1 MNGYIASIDAGTGG
15 VRCVLYD
22 AAGNA
27 VGQDY
32 RELLTVYSRDGRAEQ
47 DPIQL
52 IKGAW
57 DVVRGA
63 ILRSAVRPAD
73 IVGVTVTGTETTFAP
88 VDRDGNF
95 LTNLILWQDM
105 RGTEMFPW
113 IGQRLREAGLS
124 EAELYRRT
132 RKPLDGL
139 LEGAKLLWL
148 RERMPGLYARI
159 WKVVSPQAAL
169 LRAFG
174 AEAYTMDVT
183 EGGWWLIHDAETLE
197 ADPELAGAF
206 GLDPTHMPALNRPGE
221 RVGSVSPDAAART
234 GLAVGTPLYQGA
246 VDQCCAALGAG
257 NWSAPDT
264 ATLCMGTAG
273 VLMTCSPRPY
283 DDPRGRCIVIHHP
296 AGGYANE
303 FGVPVAASAFRWVR
317 DMLYPASA
325 FGRDD
330 LYRRMDAE
338 AAASPVGAGGLA
350 FIPLMAGSIYPR
362 ADAAIRGGWVGASL
376 STGRADLV
384 RAALEGICYEMRQVL
399 EASDSRVSAIRL
411 LGGATRSELWN
422 QMQADVYG
430 CPVETVTTGEASAL
444 GAAMI
449 AAAGAGLYPDIP
461 SAVRGMFSVQRRYE
475 PDSENRERYDA
486 GYRAWLSCVED
497 LSPRAFPALA
507 GLR

>member
-159 WKVVSPQAAL
+159 WK
-169 LRAFG
+169 
-174 AEAYTMDVT
+174 
-183 EGGWWLIHDAETLE
+183 
-197 ADPELAGAF
+197 
-206 GLDPTHMPALNRPGE
+206 
-221 RVGSVSPDAAART
+221 
-234 GLAVGTPLYQGA
+234 
-246 VDQCCAALGAG
+246 
-257 NWSAPDT
+257 
-264 ATLCMGTAG
+264 
-273 VLMTCSPRPY
+273 
-283 DDPRGRCIVIHHP
+283 
-296 AGGYANE
+296 
-303 FGVPVAASAFRWVR
+303 
-317 DMLYPASA
+317 
-325 FGRDD
+325 
-330 LYRRMDAE
+330 
-338 AAASPVGAGGLA
+338 
-350 FIPLMAGSIYPR
+350 
-362 ADAAIRGGWVGASL
+362 
-376 STGRADLV
+376 
-384 RAALEGICYEMRQVL
+384 
-399 EASDSRVSAIRL
+399 
-411 LGGATRSELWN
+411 TR
-422 QMQADVYG
+422 
-430 CPVETVTTGEASAL
+430 
-444 GAAMI
+444 
-449 AAAGAGLYPDIP
+449 
-461 SAVRGMFSVQRRYE
+461 
-475 PDSENRERYDA
+475 
-486 GYRAWLSCVED
+486 
-497 LSPRAFPALA
+497 
-507 GLR
+507 